1 MADIKK
7 TAEVLRTPCF
17 LTDDS
22 IENVY
27 HDMLEKGDAL
37 ETGVVERHG
46 TLGMMK
52 SLYLRDPDGNL
63 IEISHYIE

>member
-7 TAEVLRTPCF
+7 TAEALRNLCF

-27 HDMLEKGDAL
+27 HDMLEKGAAL
-37 ETGVVERHG
+37 EIGVVERHG